1 MISASDFIDGQ
12 VMVLRVI
19 VADLKFDTIRE
30 VTQPRGSSSE
40 ITDRRVVSS
49 WLPIHRLII

>member
-1 MISASDFIDGQ
+1 
-12 VMVLRVI
+12 MVLRVI

-49 WLPIHRLII
+49 WLPIHSLII